1 MLMYRYSQAL
11 TFIEED
17 VHGAAGPKHRAI
29 DSEGRS
35 RRHGAE
41 IVNVAEMDSG
51 VTHPLHPAGK
61 TSHSHSE
68 NLDQRANSG
77 RVA

>member
-1 MLMYRYSQAL
+1 MGRQ
-11 TFIEED
+11 D
-17 VHGAAGPKHRAI
+17 QNRAI
-29 DSEGRS
+29 DSAGRS

-51 VTHPLHPAGK
+51 VTHPRHPAGK
-61 TSHSHSE
+61 TSHSHPE
-68 NLDQRANSG
+68 NLDQRANSS